1 VSLALALSL
10 SLTQKGWALLY
21 ETNSA
26 EETVTIRFSVSLAAN
41 NDVNNRGR
49 MSSVSHTLAAA
60 HVQDAWTHLVAVCIY
75 IYIYIYFHAH
85 TPTHT
90 HLTELLACSTHVD
103 ICLVM
108 PILQHTSA
116 DVSIRQHTAA
126 YGSIY
131 AS

>member
-1 VSLALALSL
+1 MFLYQSGCLAASM
-10 SLTQKGWALLY
+10 
-21 ETNSA
+21 
-26 EETVTIRFSVSLAAN
+26 SVSVYN
-41 NDVNNRGR
+41 YV
-49 MSSVSHTLAAA
+49 TY
-60 HVQDAWTHLVAVCIY
+60 TCIY

-90 HLTELLACSTHVD
+90 HLTELLACSTHAD